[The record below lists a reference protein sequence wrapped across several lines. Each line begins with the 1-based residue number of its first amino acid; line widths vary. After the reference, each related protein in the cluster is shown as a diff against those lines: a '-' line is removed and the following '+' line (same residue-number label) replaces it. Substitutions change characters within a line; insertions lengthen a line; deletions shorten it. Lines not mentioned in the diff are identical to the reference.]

1 MTSPSQDNQ
10 KTIREDATLW
20 FARLRGGDVT
30 PETQQAF
37 SNWLKG
43 NPEHE
48 VAFNHVQAA
57 WDILGALPASQ
68 RQHPPKHA
76 FGRREIIG
84 GAIAASVAGYFLLNA
99 VPAQA
104 KIFQTAIGEQ
114 KRFTLPD
121 GSSLLLDTASTVSA
135 RCTIQTRNATVDCGR
150 AHFEVN
156 GTVENAL
163 SVQAGDILVASHH
176 GIFDIFR
183 GNDSIH
189 VFLQQNDAIVQT
201 SNGTSHTLQA
211 GERLTI
217 PFPHGLGVVDH
228 PKRDMITAWQR
239 GILIFDQTT
248 LEDAVQEMN
257 RYNRV
262 KLTIKDAK
270 VAQLKISG
278 AYGAGKAA
286 EFLHSIALLLPV
298 RVERRDDAFE
308 IISSL

>member
-30 PETQQAF
+30 PQTQQAF
-37 SNWLKG
+37 SHWMKS

-48 VAFNHVQAA
+48 VAFNRVRAA

-68 RQHPPKHA
+68 RPQPPKHA

-121 GSSLLLDTASTVSA
+121 GSNLLLDTASKVSA
-135 RCTIQTRNATVDCGR
+135 RCNAQIRNATVDCGR
-150 AHFEVN
+150 AHFEVS
-156 GTVENAL
+156 GTVDNAL

-176 GIFDIFR
+176 GIFDVFR
-183 GNDSIH
+183 GSDSIH
-189 VFLQQNDAIVQT
+189 VFLQKNDATVQT
-201 SNGTSHTLQA
+201 ADGTSLTLQA
-211 GERLTI
+211 GERITI

-228 PKRDMITAWQR
+228 PKQDTITAWQR
-239 GILIFDQTT
+239 GLLIFDQTT
-248 LEDAVQEMN
+248 LEDAVREMN
-257 RYNRV
+257 RYSRIR
-262 KLTIKDAK
+262 LTLKDAK
-270 VAQLKISG
+270 IAQMKISG

-286 EFLHSIALLLPV
+286 EFLHGITLLLPV
-298 RVERRDDAFE
+298 RAERRGDAFE
-308 IISSL
+308 IVSSQ